1 MARALRVTNFSEHRF
16 RRARAARGSSADLSF
31 ALHEGLFSGRGRR
44 IHVSAMDERHDR
56 EFLSTLFANA
66 FLGAR
71 SLQLGQS
78 QSLNQRLV
86 GDGEIKYLAVNRA

>member
-1 MARALRVTNFSEHRF
+1 M
-16 RRARAARGSSADLSF
+16 
-31 ALHEGLFSGRGRR
+31 
-44 IHVSAMDERHDR
+44 SAMDERHDR